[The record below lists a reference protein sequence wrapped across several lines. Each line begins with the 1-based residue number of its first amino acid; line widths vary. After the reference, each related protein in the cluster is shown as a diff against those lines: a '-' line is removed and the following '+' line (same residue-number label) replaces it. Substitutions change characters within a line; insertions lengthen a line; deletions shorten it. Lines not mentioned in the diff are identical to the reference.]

1 MIFFAETSKATLQK
15 LKALRCCGAFF
26 CAVISDDAG
35 CLGYGSNVGITLD
48 VCGYLPHIALY
59 PGARYLEPLPIKAAS
74 PPLLSAY
81 SLSYFAIVIV
91 NGKHNPSTD

>member
-48 VCGYLPHIALY
+48 VCGYLSHIALY
-59 PGARYLEPLPIKAAS
+59 PGGEVFGTLANKG
-74 PPLLSAY
+74 
-81 SLSYFAIVIV
+81 SLTTLIISL
-91 NGKHNPSTD
+91 